1 MKKVLLI
8 IAVIAVLSGCGNRE
22 MLTCTTDNTLAGI
35 TSTTTY
41 NIEYAGTDVK
51 KVTATYKYSNGHV
64 AGVNTGTDGSTEDNG
79 TTGNGT
85 DTTGTDTTGTTGT
98 GTTDANAGNSNNANI
113 GVNDTRTPGVI
124 EDNDGSDGIIGGA
137 AGEALD
143 DVVSFT
149 TDSILDMAG
158 IRTRH
163 NARFGTYTNTDG
175 FTTAIDTND
184 DDNYKV
190 TYTYDMDKLSD
201 DDING
206 FGMSK
211 DYDTLRSMLT
221 GRGLTCK

>member
-22 MLTCTTDNTLAGI
+22 MLTCTTDNTMAGI

-79 TTGNGT
+79 TTGTGTTGT
-85 DTTGTDTTGTTGT
+85 DTTGTDTTGTGTT
-98 GTTDANAGNSNNANI
+98 GTTNTG
-113 GVNDTRTPGVI
+113 TPGVI
-124 EDNDGSDGIIGGA
+124 EDNDGTDGIVGGVT
-137 AGEALD
+137 EEILD

-163 NARFGTYTNTDG
+163 NNRFGTYTNTDG

-184 DDNYKV
+184 DNNYKV
-190 TYTYDMDKLSD
+190 TYTYDMDRLSD
-201 DDING
+201 DDISG

>member
-8 IAVIAVLSGCGNRE
+8 MAVIAVLSGCGNRE

-64 AGVNTGTDGSTEDNG
+64 DGVNTGTDGSTEDKG

-85 DTTGTDTTGTTGT
+85 NTTGTGATGNGTGTTGT
-98 GTTDANAGNSNNANI
+98 GTTDTG
-113 GVNDTRTPGVI
+113 TPGVI
-124 EDNDGSDGIIGGA
+124 EDNDGADGIIGGVT
-137 AGEALD
+137 GEVLD

-184 DDNYKV
+184 DNNYKV
-190 TYTYDMDKLSD
+190 TYTYDLDRLSD